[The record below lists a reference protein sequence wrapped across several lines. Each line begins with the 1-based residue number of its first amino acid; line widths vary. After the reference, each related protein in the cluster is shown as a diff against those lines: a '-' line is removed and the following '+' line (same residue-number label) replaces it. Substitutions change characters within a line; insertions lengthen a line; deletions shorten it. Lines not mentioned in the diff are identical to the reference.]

1 MNGATAKRHFGNMV
15 TKCYLGIKKA
25 LRISSK
31 CLIFMVEL
39 RGVEPL
45 TS

>member
-1 MNGATAKRHFGNMV
+1 MVGCGVDAVKPMTAVVLDFFK
-15 TKCYLGIKKA
+15 
-25 LRISSK
+25 S
-31 CLIFMVEL
+31 LIFMVEL